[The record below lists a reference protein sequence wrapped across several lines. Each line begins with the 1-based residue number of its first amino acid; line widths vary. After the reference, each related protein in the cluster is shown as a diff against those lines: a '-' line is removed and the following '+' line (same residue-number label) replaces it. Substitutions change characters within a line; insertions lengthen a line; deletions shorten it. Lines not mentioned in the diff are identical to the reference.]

1 MDAGAQSFGAVG
13 ALAWA
18 RLQTDDA
25 AGARDAASRWDDLIS
40 EVRTPPGQAYLYSRF
55 THTDRA
61 RVALALGDV
70 DLAEQVLDAVREL
83 SRESGIRDVGACAP
97 RAGGVRRGTGI
108 WRAPL
113 LCWRPAWRSRVR
125 RVRGAAAGAGAVT
138 GDALHLEA
146 ARALIDEIAA

>member
-40 EVRTPPGQAYLYSRF
+40 EVRTPPGQAHLYSRF

-61 RVALALGDV
+61 RVA
-70 DLAEQVLDAVREL
+70 
-83 SRESGIRDVGACAP
+83 
-97 RAGGVRRGTGI
+97 
-108 WRAPL
+108 
-113 LCWRPAWRSRVR
+113 
-125 RVRGAAAGAGAVT
+125 
-138 GDALHLEA
+138 
-146 ARALIDEIAA
+146 

>member
-40 EVRTPPGQAYLYSRF
+40 EVRTPPGQAHLYSRF

-70 DLAEQVLDAVREL
+70 DLAVQVLDAVGEPIARI
-83 SRESGIRDVGACAP
+83 GDP
-97 RAGGVRRGTGI
+97 RRGRVCTTRRR
-108 WRAPL
+108 RAQRHGDL
-113 LCWRPAWRSRVR
+113 A
-125 RVRGAAAGAGAVT
+125 GAAALLAAG
-138 GDALHLEA
+138 L
-146 ARALIDEIAA
+146 EIAGSDGFVALRMALAR